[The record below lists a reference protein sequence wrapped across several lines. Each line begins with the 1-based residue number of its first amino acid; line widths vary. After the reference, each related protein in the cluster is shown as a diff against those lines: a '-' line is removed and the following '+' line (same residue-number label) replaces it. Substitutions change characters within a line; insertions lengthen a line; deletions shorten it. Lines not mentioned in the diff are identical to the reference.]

1 MQSTRESE
9 SKRKERPRGQ
19 TEYSVGLLREA
30 GNLSGSPD
38 RWLREAEAV
47 IQKQGM
53 GQAGVKFQNP
63 VDKQC
68 RWKTGMGL
76 RSGSM

>member
-1 MQSTRESE
+1 M
-9 SKRKERPRGQ
+9 
-19 TEYSVGLLREA
+19 GLLREA

-63 VDKQC
+63 VDKQGDAGGKLG
-68 RWKTGMGL
+68 WD
-76 RSGSM
+76 